1 MDSTELVFSLA
12 IAMLFPF
19 FFNKLSNRVTGYDDI
34 SNMCDSLTPNFYR
47 IRDQDEPQTE
57 YDQCIEEKNKKIKD
71 AEFHKHL
78 VLIAVAL
85 IGLVLSGI
93 IQTKSTKLG
102 VGLGSIITLIMALF
116 MYWHRYNE
124 TYKLIV
130 LGLSLMFVMYFSVRL
145 YRINSIEDIF
155 TVEFGTK

>member
-1 MDSTELVFSLA
+1 MDSTELVFALA

-34 SNMCDSLTPNFYR
+34 STMCDSLYPSFYR
-47 IRDQDEPQTE
+47 IREPNEPKTE
-57 YDQCIEEKNKKIKD
+57 YDTCLEEKDKKLKD

-85 IGLVLSGI
+85 IGLVISGV
-93 IQTKSTKLG
+93 IQTKSTKVG

-130 LGLSLMFVMYFSVRL
+130 LGLSLLFVMYFSVRL

-155 TVEFGTK
+155 TVEYGTK